1 MASVVNM
8 CNSALNLLGA
18 STISSLTE
26 DTKNARLCN
35 QRYEP
40 IRNRVF
46 RSHNWNCLIKRVQL
60 AQDST
65 GPVVE
70 YTYGYTLP
78 TDCLRVMKIHNGS
91 TDSIASDLD
100 YKVEGRKIVTDIT
113 TIYLVYIALITDP
126 NEYDSYLREAVSHQL
141 AADIC
146 YAITNNSALAN
157 NYMIRADER
166 LREARFIDA
175 TENALDTVEANEFT
189 DARLKGDHI
198 SDRLIL
204 LVTQEVCQQRE
215 FDEPVRVLNGQ
226 LF

>member
-1 MASVVNM
+1 MASVVDI

-18 STISSLTE
+18 STISALTE

-65 GPVVE
+65 GPVIE

-78 TDCLRVMKIHNGS
+78 SDCLRVLKVHNGT
-91 TDSIASDLD
+91 TDSIASALD
-100 YKVEGRKIVTDIT
+100 YKVEGRKIVTDEGT
-113 TIYLVYIALITDP
+113 VYLVYVALDTDP
-126 NEYDSYLREAVSHQL
+126 TNYDSYLYEAVSHQL
-141 AADIC
+141 AADLA
-146 YAITNNSALAN
+146 YAITNNSTLAN
-157 NYMIRADER
+157 QYMSRADER

-175 TENALDTVEANEFT
+175 TENALDTIEANEFT
-189 DARLKGDHI
+189 DARL
-198 SDRLIL
+198 
-204 LVTQEVCQQRE
+204 
-215 FDEPVRVLNGQ
+215 
-226 LF
+226 

>member
-1 MASVVNM
+1 MASTVDM

-35 QRYEP
+35 QRFSP
-40 IRNRVF
+40 IRDRVF

-65 GPVVE
+65 APVVE
-70 YTYGYTLP
+70 YSYAYTLP
-78 TDCLRVMKIHNGS
+78 VGCLRVLKIHNGS
-91 TDSIASDLD
+91 TDSIKSALD
-100 YKVEGRKIVTDIT
+100 YKIEGRKVVTDET

-126 NEYDSYLREAVSHQL
+126 NEFDSYLREAISHQL

-146 YAITNNSALAN
+146 YAITNNSTLAN
-157 NYMIRADER
+157 NYMTRADER

-189 DARLKGDHI
+189 DARL
-198 SDRLIL
+198 
-204 LVTQEVCQQRE
+204 
-215 FDEPVRVLNGQ
+215 
-226 LF
+226 

>member
-1 MASVVNM
+1 MASVVNL

-60 AQDST
+60 AADST

-78 TDCLRVMKIHNGS
+78 SDCLRVMKIHNGS
-91 TDSIASDLD
+91 TDSIKSALD
-100 YKVEGRKIVTDIT
+100 YKVEGRKIVTDET

-126 NEYDSYLREAVSHQL
+126 NEYDSYLREAISHQL
-141 AADIC
+141 AADLA
-146 YAITNNSALAN
+146 YAITNNSTLAN
-157 NYMIRADER
+157 NYMARADER

-175 TENALDTVEANEFT
+175 TENALDTIESGEFLES
-189 DARLKGDHI
+189 RL
-198 SDRLIL
+198 
-204 LVTQEVCQQRE
+204 
-215 FDEPVRVLNGQ
+215 
-226 LF
+226 